1 MPVLVGVS
9 GVSLTMSA
17 LDRELDSIHV
27 TLAEQQREIH
37 RLQELVSALILV
49 TNRLDHPR
57 PGRHVIP

>member
-1 MPVLVGVS
+1 
-9 GVSLTMSA
+9 MSA

-27 TLAEQQREIH
+27 TLAEQQREIN
-37 RLQELVSALILV
+37 RLQEQVSALILV